1 MEKIYIQPHELR
13 QHWSFVR
20 EGLNTIL
27 SKSPEDWIP
36 EDVYVD
42 CFNNKA
48 LLWLF
53 KQDNRLIGFSVLQPQ
68 EDNLHIWCAYFE
80 HNLAVGWQAIQDIAK
95 AGGAKTIT
103 FESHRKGW
111 GKVADSLGFTPK
123 KWIKEI

>member
-1 MEKIYIQPHELR
+1 MEKLYIQPSELR

-20 EGLNTIL
+20 SGLNTIL
-27 SKSPEDWIP
+27 SKSPEEWIP

-53 KQDNRLIGFSVLQPQ
+53 KQENRLFGFAVLQPQ

-80 HNLAVGWQAIQDIAK
+80 HNLADGWQAIQDIAK
-95 AGGAKTIT
+95 AGGARTIT
-103 FESHRKGW
+103 FESKRKGW
-111 GKVADSLGFTPK
+111 DKVAKDLGFIPR

>member
-1 MEKIYIQPHELR
+1 MEKLYIQPHELR
-13 QHWSFVR
+13 QYWIFVR

-27 SKSPEDWIP
+27 NKSPEDWIP

-80 HNLAVGWQAIQDIAK
+80 HNLADGWQAIQDIAK

-111 GKVADSLGFTPK
+111 TKVADSLGFTPK